1 MGKITRRSV
10 LWAIVFFW
18 MIVIFCFSAQPAPES
33 ARLSG
38 GITEFVVSSIVSNF
52 DNLTRYEQ
60 HVITRDA
67 SFIIRKAAHMS
78 IFAILGLFTMLAVNQ
93 TAKTVTLQK
102 MQKKQTQSLIALGIG
117 ILYAI
122 SDELHQRFVPGR
134 SCELRDVL
142 IDVSGACV
150 GIAIAWMVLHTRT
163 DRIKHKTPAGHNKN
177 IA

>member
-1 MGKITRRSV
+1 MEKMTKLRV

-18 MIVIFCFSAQPAPES
+18 MIVIFCFSAQPALES

-60 HVITRDA
+60 HVITQDA
-67 SFIIRKAAHMS
+67 SFMIRKAAHMS
-78 IFAILGLFTMLAVNQ
+78 IFAILGLFTMLAINQ

-102 MQKKQTQSLIALGIG
+102 MQKKQTQSLIALGIC

-122 SDELHQRFVPGR
+122 SDEFHQRFVLGR
-134 SCELRDVL
+134 SSEIRDIL
-142 IDVSGACV
+142 IDVSGACA
-150 GIAIAWMVLHTRT
+150 GIAIAWMVLHHTR
-163 DRIKHKTPAGHNKN
+163 PNS
-177 IA
+177 